1 MKTQEELERRTKL
14 TDGSVGQS
22 MSFDSA
28 IAPSRNPS
36 AGASVGV
43 ATPSASTASSCVTFF
58 EVFMA
63 SSFASSA
70 ASWRADCQTAKRRQE
85 SVERMT
91 YPVAGGALL
100 NRRSR
105 LRRHASRCA
114 VPLGIRRQA
123 LHT

>member
-1 MKTQEELERRTKL
+1 MKTQEELERRIRL

-36 AGASVGV
+36 AGASVDV
-43 ATPSASTASSCVTFF
+43 ATPSASTASSCVAFF

-105 LRRHASRCA
+105 LRRHASRCV